1 MPLNLVQTKHPLI
14 DRYIKVDKTNGRVL
28 ATKKTPGPFK
38 NIPIA
43 RKRDKKA

>member
-1 MPLNLVQTKHPLI
+1 MSRNLVQTKHPLI
-14 DRYIKVDKTNGRVL
+14 DRYIKVDKKSGKVL

-43 RKRDKKA
+43 RKRARQ

>member
-1 MPLNLVQTKHPLI
+1 MPQNLVQTKHPLI
-14 DRYIKVDKTNGRVL
+14 DRYIKVDKASGKVL